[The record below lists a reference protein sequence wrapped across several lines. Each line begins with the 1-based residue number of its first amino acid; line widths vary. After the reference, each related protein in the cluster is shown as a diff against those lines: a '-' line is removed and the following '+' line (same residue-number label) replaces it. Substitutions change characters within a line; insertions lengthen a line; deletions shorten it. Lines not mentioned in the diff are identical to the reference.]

1 MRTKTAA
8 GSPLL
13 VFILL
18 IVTSLVAFSQMPYG
32 IDAAA
37 PIGAYLDGAF
47 PDAAPDE
54 NTVLPQFLSETGAFT
69 DLETL
74 TPRAGF
80 IPYTLRQPFWSDGAE
95 KTRWVAIPNDG
106 AHDSAAEQV
115 VFSEEDAW
123 TFPAG
128 TVAIKHFELP
138 TDHADPAKTKRLET
152 RFNIIAADGLM
163 YGLTYKWNDDGT
175 DAVLLEGGLK
185 ESIAVRTHNGIEIR
199 SWEYPDRMACLAC
212 HQPVSGQI
220 LGPNTRQLNGDM
232 YYDATDRTANQLAT
246 WNHLGIFTVPLDENE
261 LPGYLTSAYRD
272 EADTTLEHRALSY
285 LDSNCAY
292 CHRPGGTY
300 TAQFDARLA
309 VPLPNSGIIN
319 GFALNNLGILGSA
332 IIVPGD
338 TSRSLIYQRM
348 KSLEN
353 QVAMP
358 PVAKGRVDSLG
369 LALIGEWIVSLGS
382 QTSTDDE
389 ASIPQ
394 RAFIESSYPNPFQHQ
409 TTVTFAVERT
419 GQVDIQL
426 FDTNGVAV
434 KSLLSRTLEPGRHTV
449 ELSSDDLA
457 SGTYFVH
464 IQTTASMDT
473 HPVTVV
479 R

>member
-1 MRTKTAA
+1 MRTKTVAS
-8 GSPLL
+8 SPLL
-13 VFILL
+13 VVLL
-18 IVTSLVAFSQMPYG
+18 IVTTLVAFSQMPYG
-32 IDAAA
+32 LDAAE

-47 PDAAPDE
+47 PSEAPDE
-54 NTVLPQFLSETGAFT
+54 STRLPQLLSETGAFT

-106 AHDSAAEQV
+106 THDSAAEQV
-115 VFSEEDAW
+115 TFSEEDAW

-138 TDHADPAKTKRLET
+138 TDFTDPAKTKRLET
-152 RFNIIAADGLM
+152 RFNIIAADGMM
-163 YGLTYKWNDDGT
+163 YGLTYKWNDEGT
-175 DAVLLEGGLK
+175 DATLLDDGLK
-185 ESIAVRTHNGIEIR
+185 ESIAVRTPDGIEIR
-199 SWEYPDRMACLAC
+199 SWEYPDRLDCLAC
-212 HQPVSGQI
+212 HQRVSGQI

-246 WNHLGIFTVPLDENE
+246 WNHLGLFTTQLDEKE
-261 LPGYLTSAYRD
+261 FPGYLTSAYRD
-272 EADTTLEHRALSY
+272 RADTTLEHRALSY

-292 CHRPGGTY
+292 CHRPGGTF

-309 VPLPNSGIIN
+309 VPLANSGIIN

-332 IIVPGD
+332 VVVPGD

-382 QTSTDDE
+382 QTSTDENE
-389 ASIPQ
+389 AIPQ
-394 RAFIESSYPNPFQHQ
+394 RAYIESSYPNPFQES
-409 TTVTFAVERT
+409 TTIAFAVERS
-419 GQVDIQL
+419 GQVEVKVY
-426 FDTNGVAV
+426 DTHGVEV
-434 KSLLSRTLEPGRHTV
+434 KSLLSRTMPVGKHTID
-449 ELSSDDLA
+449 LSSDNLA
-457 SGTYFVH
+457 SGTYFIH
-464 IQTTASMDT
+464 IQTKSGVATY
-473 HPVTVV
+473 PVTVV